1 MRPVHAGSGLI
12 GWFATNPVA
21 ANLLMLLVIVA
32 GFFQAA
38 GLRKE
43 AFPQLPPSKIQI
55 DIRLNSGSA
64 QQAEEGIAIPV
75 EQALE
80 GLPGVV
86 SLKSSSSASGSRI
99 TVEGVSGDSLDTLL
113 EQVRARVE
121 SINRFPQAAER
132 PIVAQVIKEQ
142 PAIWLELYG
151 NQQQQV
157 LQRLAS
163 DLKKDL
169 LATADISKVELAG
182 WVNPELILNVHP
194 ERLRAWGLDLKDIE
208 KAVQTHSLVHQQA
221 EIQGERLFL
230 RLDAS
235 EQQYSIAEFRQ
246 IPVATKPSGF
256 RLTMGQLA
264 DIREYYPSQ
273 HHLSRFQGQR
283 SLGLQVLI
291 TDQDDIS
298 RSVAAA
304 RTVVEQWRAAQRL
317 PESVRLTAW
326 QDRSQSIE
334 QRLRLL
340 TENALF
346 GALLVFLVLA
356 LFLNVTVAFWVGAG
370 LPFVLFG
377 TLFFMGE
384 GWLNLTLNEFT
395 TFGFIMALGLVVDDA
410 VVVGESI
417 YHQRFLHGDTTRNTI
432 KGVMRVALPTSF
444 GMLTTAVAFFSLTQ
458 VEGQIGQLYVQF
470 ASIVTLCLILS
481 LVETKLILPAHLRGL
496 RTTSRYAADA
506 PERGTQ
512 VLVYWSRFQTAC
524 SDALNNLNQ
533 HVYGPALGWLLRA
546 RYLVLTGFILL
557 LLAVL
562 ALPLTGVVHTS
573 FYPDILGD
581 RVNASIQ
588 MHPDVSFELTERA
601 LIQLE
606 SQAYEADRRL
616 GKGGIAH
623 LRVEGSRT
631 SGQLWVELNP
641 DARYNIKEFAQ
652 AWRDVAGRPEG
663 LKSLRIKSKRD
674 LVSSV
679 RLNLRSNQIEELEAA
694 LGFLKEQIQRIPAVT
709 AVEDSLA
716 PSLPTL
722 KLRLNP
728 LGQAL
733 GLTPEDLASHV
744 FQGFG
749 GQVIQR
755 FQQPG
760 GEVEVKLGYAR
771 DASMN
776 ISQLLESHI
785 RLPSGSTENS
795 QQRSGGSP
803 QIPLSQVSLIDYSYS
818 RASISRINGVRA
830 VTINLSLDKSIM
842 STADLVAML
851 RAGAVRE
858 VKTQFPGMLIGFR
871 GEIEEQQKTQD
882 SLVQV
887 FLLALLVIYILLA
900 VPLKS
905 YVQPVLVMVVIPFG
919 VTGAI
924 LGHWA
929 SGISLGIL
937 SYNGMVALSGVVIND
952 SLLLVSRYNE
962 LASDQSQSAI
972 ARIRRASQ
980 ERLRP
985 VLLTSITTFVGLIP
999 LLQET
1004 EAQAQF
1010 LIPAA
1015 VSLGYGIL
1023 FATLI
1028 TLVLIPVL
1036 LMVQQDL
1043 IQLRSR
1049 RADQRRP
1056 G

>member
-1 MRPVHAGSGLI
+1 MKPVYSGSGLI
-12 GWFATNPVA
+12 GWFASNPVA
-21 ANLLMLLVIVA
+21 ANLLMLLVIIA
-32 GFFQAA
+32 GLFQAA

-55 DIRLNSGSA
+55 DVRLISGSA

-80 GLPGVV
+80 GLPGIA

-99 TVEGVSGDSLDTLL
+99 TVEGVSGDSLDALF
-113 EQVRARVE
+113 ERVSARVE
-121 SINRFPQAAER
+121 SISRFPQAAER
-132 PIVAQVIKEQ
+132 PLVTRVIKEQ
-142 PAIWLELYG
+142 PAIWLEVYG
-151 NQQQQV
+151 HQEQHV
-157 LQRLAS
+157 LQRLAA
-163 DLKKDL
+163 DLRKDL
-169 LATADISKVELAG
+169 LAKAEISRVDMAG
-182 WVNPELILNVHP
+182 WATPELVMDVHP
-194 ERLRAWGLDLKDIE
+194 ARLRAYGLGLNDLEMAIRK
-208 KAVQTHSLVHQQA
+208 HSLVLQQA

-230 RLDAS
+230 RLDTS
-235 EQQYSIAEFRQ
+235 EQQYSIAEFNQ
-246 IPVATKPSGF
+246 IPVVAHPSGF
-256 RLTMGQLA
+256 RLTLGQLA
-264 DIREYYPSQ
+264 DIREQYPSQ
-273 HHLSRFQGQR
+273 YQISRFQGQR
-283 SLGLQVLI
+283 SIGLQVVT

-298 RSVAAA
+298 QSVSAAMA
-304 RTVVEQWRAAQRL
+304 VVSQWHTRQRL
-317 PESVRLTAW
+317 PESVSLAAW

-334 QRLRLL
+334 QRLRLI
-340 TENALF
+340 TENAIF

-417 YHQRFLHGDTTRNTI
+417 YHQRVLHGDTLRNTI
-432 KGVMRVALPTSF
+432 KGAMRVALPTSF

-496 RTTSRYAADA
+496 RTTTRYAADA
-506 PERGTQ
+506 PKRETKILAYWERCQ
-512 VLVYWSRFQTAC
+512 SVC
-524 SDALNNLNQ
+524 SGALNSLNQ
-533 HVYGPALGWLLRA
+533 RVYGPALGWLLSA
-546 RYLVLTGFILL
+546 RYLVLSGFILL

-581 RVNASIQ
+581 RVNASVQ
-588 MHPDVSFELTERA
+588 MHPDVSFDVTERA
-601 LIQLE
+601 LAQLE
-606 SQAYEADRRL
+606 AQAYEADRIL
-616 GKGGIAH
+616 GEGGIAH

-631 SGQLWVELNP
+631 SGRLWVELHP

-652 AWRDVAGRPEG
+652 AWRATAGRPEG
-663 LKSLRIKSKRD
+663 LKSLRIRSKRE

-694 LGFLKEQIQRIPAVT
+694 LGFLKEQIQMMPAIS

-728 LGQAL
+728 LGEAL

-755 FQQPG
+755 FQQPS
-760 GEVEVKLGYAR
+760 GEVEVKLGYIR

-785 RLPSGSTENS
+785 RLPTGRTEGS
-795 QQRSGGSP
+795 QQSSGGRP

-818 RASISRINGVRA
+818 RASIQRINGMRA
-830 VTINLSLDKSIM
+830 VTMNLSLDKSLM
-842 STADLVAML
+842 STSELVETL
-851 RAGAVRE
+851 RAGAVKE
-858 VKTQFPGMLIGFR
+858 VKRQYPGMLIGFR

-905 YVQPVLVMVVIPFG
+905 YVQPLLVMVVIPFG

-929 SGISLGIL
+929 SGLTLGIL
-937 SYNGMVALSGVVIND
+937 SYNGMIALSGVVIND

-962 LASDQSQSAI
+962 LQSNQTQDRI
-972 ARIRRASQ
+972 ARIQRASQ

-1036 LMVQQDL
+1036 LLIQQDL
-1043 IQLRSR
+1043 IRLIARSV
-1049 RADQRRP
+1049 ANKSTD
-1056 G
+1056 